1 VSTPIND
8 QDLKRFGQLTLTA
21 WELEHALDNVE
32 PDPELETQ
40 PPRPARAGSM
50 ALRAHARLQ
59 GEMEAR
65 LGVPKERRTRIG
77 IQPEVDESVL
87 LVHGSTGTPQDL
99 DGLARYLHGQGY
111 TVYNMLLPGHGLESA
126 TLPVV
131 KWKACLNEVQ
141 LRYRLLARHSRLVHV
156 VGFSFGGAL
165 AILLTRQEQ
174 PASLSLLAPA
184 LVPRVPL
191 GTRLLMLLGLH
202 RLPPLRRRIGWNLEV
217 FEAMERAKS
226 QVGKLRLP
234 IYAAHCQDD
243 ARIDPASLR
252 LLQKRTRHRASRFR
266 LFETGGHMILAAHG
280 ETALN
285 DALLQFLRDRH

>member
-1 VSTPIND
+1 MNNPTND

-21 WELEHALDNVE
+21 WELEHALDNVV
-32 PDPELETQ
+32 PDPELEEQ
-40 PPRPARAGSM
+40 PPRPARAAAM

-65 LGVPKERRTRIG
+65 LGVPKEHRTRIG

-99 DGLARYLHGQGY
+99 DGLARFLHGQGY
-111 TVYNMLLPGHGLESA
+111 TVYNMLLPGHGLA
-126 TLPVV
+126 TANLPVV

-141 LRYRLLARHSRLVHV
+141 LRYRVLARHSRLVHV

-174 PASLSLLAPA
+174 PASLSLFAPA

-191 GTRLLMLLGLH
+191 GTRLLMLMGLH

-217 FEAMERAKS
+217 FESMERAKS
-226 QVGKLRLP
+226 QLGKLRLP
-234 IYAAHCQDD
+234 IYAAHCEDD

-266 LFETGGHMILAAHG
+266 LFKTGGHMILAAHG
-280 ETALN
+280 ETTLN

>member
-1 VSTPIND
+1 MSNPTTD

-32 PDPELETQ
+32 PDPELEVQ

-59 GEMEAR
+59 GEMETR
-65 LGVPKERRTRIG
+65 LGVPKDRRTRIG
-77 IQPEVDESVL
+77 IQPEVGESVL

-99 DGLARYLHGQGY
+99 DGLARFLYGQGY
-111 TVYNMLLPGHGLESA
+111 TVYNMLLPGHGLEST

-202 RLPPLRRRIGWNLEV
+202 RLPLLRRRIGWNLEV

-266 LFETGGHMILAAHG
+266 LFKTGGHMILAAHG